1 FSWHSGELESSNQQL
16 TMSSFCEWVKT
27 NGVVHLKLT
36 GGGDDHYLTMEAL
49 DELHH
54 KLAEIRKLA
63 AVEPC
68 RGLIT
73 SSSTGSFCNGIDYYE
88 HARAS
93 MEMTVAEK
101 ASVLADRMAAVIK
114 ELLAMPMLTVCAAT
128 GNAASLGLALA
139 LAHDDLVVLSEASY
153 SLGMVKEGVAV
164 HPHIG
169 ALIREKTDR
178 WYTLTTLKSR
188 SHSGN
193 WMRRWYVADCEA
205 GSPDDVLREAQK
217 LVDEW
222 TSSDGMVHADMRK
235 QLYRETWAAV
245 SAIVPE

>member
-1 FSWHSGELESSNQQL
+1 M
-16 TMSSFCEWVKT
+16 MSSFCEWVKT

-36 GGGDDHYLTMEAL
+36 GGGDDHYLTEVAL

-63 AVEPC
+63 AAEPC

-73 SSSTGSFCNGIDYYE
+73 TSSTGSFCNGIDYE
-88 HARAS
+88 HVRAS

-101 ASVLADRMAAVIK
+101 TSVLADRMAAVIK
-114 ELLAMPMLTVCAAT
+114 ELLTMPMLTVCAAT

-139 LAHDDLVVLSEASY
+139 LAHDDLVVLGGASY
-153 SLGMVKEGVAV
+153 RLGMVEDGVAV

-188 SHSGN
+188 SRSGN
-193 WMRRWYVADCEA
+193 WMRRWYFADCE
-205 GSPDDVLREAQK
+205 GDSPDDVLREAQK
-217 LVDEW
+217 LVDGW
-222 TSSDGMVHADMRK
+222 TSNDGVVHANMRK

-245 SAIVPE
+245 SAILPEMN